1 MPRSPLR
8 PLRQR
13 AEVLLLRL
21 LGLLAR
27 VVPFEVASGM
37 GARVGLLAFAL
48 VRRRRE
54 IAVGNITRALG
65 DRPGGVPAREIA
77 RQAFAQI
84 GRTFL
89 EFLALPSLGRDR
101 LLERVTFE
109 EFGPLQARAERREA
123 TVLVTGHYGN
133 WEMLGAALH
142 ARGMELRYLL
152 PPQTNPGSD
161 AYFDDLRRRVG
172 IEPIKLGFGMR
183 QALRAL
189 RGGEA
194 VALLA
199 DQDARR
205 IGTHV
210 PFFGRPASTLTGPAR
225 LAISCGCP
233 IAVGFAARSGP
244 GRYRARL
251 LAMLEPRV
259 GADEQEE
266 VLRLTREITALTE
279 QAIRERPDQWYWV
292 HRRWK
297 TPPPADNMPQR

>member
-1 MPRSPLR
+1 VPRSALR

-13 AEVLLLRL
+13 VEVLLLRL
-21 LGLLAR
+21 LGFVAR
-27 VVPFEVASGM
+27 AVPFEAASGL
-37 GARVGLLAFAL
+37 GARLGRLAFVL

-54 IAVGNITRALG
+54 IAIENVRRCLG
-65 DRPGGVPAREIA
+65 DPVGGAPAREIA

-89 EFLALPSLGRDR
+89 EFLALPSLGREGLR
-101 LLERVTFE
+101 ERVSLDGFE
-109 EFGPLQARAERREA
+109 PLLARAARREG

-133 WEMLGAALH
+133 WEMLGATLLAS
-142 ARGMELRYLL
+142 GIQLRYLL

-161 AYFDDLRRRVG
+161 AYLDDVRRRLG
-172 IEPIKLGFGMR
+172 IEPVKLGFGMR
-183 QALRAL
+183 HALRAL
-189 RGGEA
+189 RAGEA

-205 IGTHV
+205 IGMHV

-225 LAISCGCP
+225 LAISARCP
-233 IAVGFAARSGP
+233 IAVGFAVRTGP

-251 LAMLEPRV
+251 TALLEPRA
-259 GADEQEE
+259 GAGEEEE

-279 QAIRERPDQWYWV
+279 QAVRERPDQWYWV

-297 TPPPADNMPQR
+297 TPPPAEGAR

>member
-13 AEVLLLRL
+13 AEVQLLRL
-21 LGLLAR
+21 LGLVAR
-27 VVPFEVASGM
+27 VLPFEAASAVGT
-37 GARVGLLAFAL
+37 RVGLLAFAI

-54 IAVGNITRALG
+54 IAVGNIVRSLG
-65 DRPGGVPAREIA
+65 DRVGGVPAREIA

-89 EFLALPSLGRDR
+89 EFLALPSLARED
-101 LLERVTFE
+101 LLERVTLDGFE
-109 EFGPLQARAERREA
+109 PLLARAARHEGA
-123 TVLVTGHYGN
+123 VLVTGHYGN
-133 WEMLGAALH
+133 WEMLGASLYAS
-142 ARGMELRYLL
+142 GIQLRYLL

-161 AYFDDLRRRVG
+161 AYFDDVRRRLG
-172 IEPIKLGFGMR
+172 IEPIKLGLGMR

-189 RGGEA
+189 RGGGA

-251 LAMLEPRV
+251 LAMLEPRA
-259 GADEQEE
+259 GADEEGE
-266 VLRLTREITALTE
+266 VLRLTREINALTE
-279 QAIRERPDQWYWV
+279 QAVRERPDQWYWV

-297 TPPPADNMPQR
+297 TPPPADSTP